1 MQTCW
6 RRILKTRSIKSSTLG
21 QCTRVEYGH
30 PQAPALEGQLF
41 EIEKKS
47 PGIIGPAND
56 ELQGRG
62 FVHYGTKAT
71 SETAR
76 SGHQMICS
84 KDGPRC

>member
-1 MQTCW
+1 MFFKVRGAYANVLETDPQDTVHQVFHA
-6 RRILKTRSIKSSTLG
+6 RSMY
-21 QCTRVEYGH
+21 E
-30 PQAPALEGQLF
+30 PALEGQLF

-47 PGIIGPAND
+47 PGIIGPADD